1 MHSINSRE
9 RNVGSN
15 ATIPLGPNL
24 GRAFDIGP
32 KHALLSRVH
41 IHQVNQP
48 AFHQFHTNMI
58 EVHKKFRAKIDS
70 LSIVQMCHVCRESY
84 PGIQVLRGSEGPM
97 CKR

>member
-15 ATIPLGPNL
+15 GTICLGPNL
-24 GRAFDIGP
+24 GRASDIGRE
-32 KHALLSRVH
+32 HAPLSRVH
-41 IHQVNQP
+41 IHQLNQP
-48 AFHQFHTNMI
+48 ASHQFYTSMI

-70 LSIVQMCHVCRESY
+70 LSIVQMCHVCCESY

-97 CKR
+97 